1 MKYTER
7 QKRGLI
13 NTSAMLAEITEEE
26 FAAFYIDWME
36 KSLALQREATVE
48 GMLEIYDMTGLGPTQ
63 VGPTGIGMLTRVL
76 SIGQKHYP
84 ENLSS
89 CYIINAPVIFSASWS
104 VLSVMF
110 SATTLDKVVIS
121 RDDGGEEL
129 LAAVGNQERL
139 AALMG
144 LVPPAQT
151 WSSWFGISSS

>member
-1 MKYTER
+1 
-7 QKRGLI
+7 
-13 NTSAMLAEITEEE
+13 
-26 FAAFYIDWME
+26 
-36 KSLALQREATVE
+36 
-48 GMLEIYDMTGLGPTQ
+48 
-63 VGPTGIGMLTRVL
+63 
-76 SIGQKHYP
+76 
-84 ENLSS
+84 
-89 CYIINAPVIFSASWS
+89 
-104 VLSVMF
+104 MF